1 MKTFKG
7 FMREGSGFPTSSAA
21 EPSSNLGGSVEINPS
36 SLGNPEVVKRLN
48 AIVGQIGN
56 GEFLLPE
63 HALNRLRGSLEKIGI
78 SFGTIPTMEGKSGS
92 FNLKLE
98 LFGGRFGKDGNT
110 PFDEFLDDDG
120 ISHMVEG
127 GLSLKINYEMMP
139 SNNSCRV
146 FASIA

>member
-21 EPSSNLGGSVEINPS
+21 EPSSNAGGSLEVNPA
-36 SLGNPEVVKRLN
+36 SLGDPAVVKRLN

-56 GEFLLPE
+56 MEYLLPE
-63 HALNRLRGSLEKIGI
+63 HALNRLRGTLHKVGI
-78 SFGTIPTMEGKSGS
+78 TFGEIPTMEGKSGS
-92 FNLKLE
+92 FE
-98 LFGGRFGKDGNT
+98 LPMSKFGGRFGKDSNT

-127 GLSLKINYEMMP
+127 GLSLKVRYEMMP
-139 SNNSCRV
+139 TNNSCRV
-146 FASIA
+146 FASIS